1 MWYFCGIES
10 TPDKI
15 LVEEIK
21 VVSTQTKSK
30 PIHFSQKNPQICH
43 DMYVG
48 KNFSLLNVYIA
59 KAFKQTSIYKKNVR
73 AKKLIWKD
81 EQL

>member
-21 VVSTQTKSK
+21 VVSTQTKSM
-30 PIHFSQKNPQICH
+30 PIYFSQKNPQNLPWLF
-43 DMYVG
+43 VG
-48 KNFSLLNVYIA
+48 KNFSLFNVYIA